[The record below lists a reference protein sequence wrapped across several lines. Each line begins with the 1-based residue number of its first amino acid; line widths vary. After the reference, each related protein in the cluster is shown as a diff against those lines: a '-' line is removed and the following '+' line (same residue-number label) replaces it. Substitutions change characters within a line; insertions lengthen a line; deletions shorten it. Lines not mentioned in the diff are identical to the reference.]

1 MRILRFHL
9 CAAALALAGCGG
21 GSGGG
26 AGTLS
31 LAITDAPVDDASDVV
46 VEISGVEVHGAGAT
60 SSFEFAP
67 RPVHLL
73 ALTGGASEALLDQ
86 VTLPAGHYEWLRL
99 KVNAANSYVVTTA
112 GGTFPIRIPSGAQ
125 TGLKV
130 VRGFTIPAGGSAD
143 FTIDFDL
150 RRSLVDT
157 HGAAYTLKPVL
168 RMVDNVQVGTV
179 KGNVDLG
186 HYGCAAGG
194 DGVYVYTGLNV
205 VPTDINTTLADS
217 GPVLVAPVTGPD
229 AGGDYGYRAAFL
241 TAGDYTVALTC
252 QADMDNPETTE
263 AIAFL
268 DQYNVTVTA
277 AQATIQGFP
286 TP

>member
-1 MRILRFHL
+1 
-9 CAAALALAGCGG
+9 LAGCGG
-21 GSGGG
+21 GSGGA

-31 LAITDAPVDDASDVV
+31 VAVTDAPVDDASDVV

-60 SSFEFAP
+60 SSFDFAP

-73 ALTGGASEALLDQ
+73 ALAGGASEALLDQ
-86 VTLPAGHYEWLRL
+86 VTLPAGHYDWLRL
-99 KVNAANSYVVTTA
+99 KVNAANSYVVASA

-125 TGLKV
+125 SGLKV
-130 VRGFTIPAGGSAD
+130 VRGFTVPAGGSAD

-168 RMVDNVQVGTV
+168 RMVDNVQAGTV
-179 KGNVDLG
+179 AGNVDLG

-194 DGVYVYTGLNV
+194 NAVYVYAGRDV
-205 VPTDINTTLADS
+205 APTDINTTLAGS

-229 AGGDYGYRAAFL
+229 GGGNYGYRAAFL

-252 QADMDNPETTE
+252 QVEQDHPETTE

-277 AQATIQGFP
+277 GQETTQGFP